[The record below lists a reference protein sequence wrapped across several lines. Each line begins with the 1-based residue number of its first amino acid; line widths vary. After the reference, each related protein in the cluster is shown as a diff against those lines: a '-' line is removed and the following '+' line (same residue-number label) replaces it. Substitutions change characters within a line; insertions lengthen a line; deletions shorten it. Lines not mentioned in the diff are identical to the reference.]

1 MQSTSLPALLDDL
14 TDEERA
20 ALLGKRH
27 LRSLV
32 DVLASIPDPRAR
44 RGQRYDLPFLLTCL
58 VAALLCNCNAT
69 EAVGQWCRDHRL
81 LLRRLFGDRR
91 FLTPTGSLYRRLLP
105 RLSPAQLEWALS
117 AWVCASRAQPDQEPV
132 ALDGKTVRGA
142 GTEETAAPHLL
153 SVSTHR
159 TQETLAQ
166 VRVADKTNE
175 IPVAQALLPWL
186 PLTGRVVTADAL
198 HGHPAFAQAVL
209 DQGGDYLLCIK
220 ANEPHTYDALVQYF
234 ADPAAVTRH
243 ASTRDRQRG
252 RIERRTLRASTEMNA
267 YLAPFPALA
276 QVAEVARLV
285 QEGDTVQREVRY
297 YLTSCSCQRV
307 DAAALLGLVRAH
319 WSIES
324 RHWVRDV
331 DFGEDRSQIRTG
343 NAPQVLAALRN
354 AVLTLIRRTG
364 TKEIAATR
372 RHFAAHPAKAL
383 TLLRRPVQGLC

>member
-1 MQSTSLPALLDDL
+1 
-14 TDEERA
+14 
-20 ALLGKRH
+20 
-27 LRSLV
+27 
-32 DVLASIPDPRAR
+32 
-44 RGQRYDLPFLLTCL
+44 LTCL

-69 EAVGQWCRDHRL
+69 DAVGQWCRDHRS

-105 RLSPAQLEWALS
+105 RLSAAQLEWALS
-117 AWVCASRAQPDQEPV
+117 AWVCASRVQPDQEPV

-142 GTEETAAPHLL
+142 ESDETPAPHLL
-153 SVSTHR
+153 SVSTHQ
-159 TQETLAQ
+159 TQETLAR

-198 HGHPAFAQAVL
+198 HGHPAFAHAVL
-209 DQGGDYLLCIK
+209 AQGGDYLLCIK

-234 ADPAAVTRH
+234 TDPAAVTRR

-252 RIERRTLRASTEMNA
+252 RIEHRTLRASTEMNA
-267 YLAPFPALA
+267 YLASFPALA
-276 QVAEVARLV
+276 QGAKVTRLV
-285 QEGDTVQREVRY
+285 QEGTTVQREVRY
-297 YLTSCSCQRV
+297 YPTSCSCQRG
-307 DAAALLGLVRAH
+307 DAATLLGLVRGH

-364 TKEIAATR
+364 TTEIAATR

-383 TLLRRPVQGLC
+383 TLLRRPV